1 MAQDS
6 HASRVASI
14 QRSDTPASLGKVGQV
29 LGDGLER
36 SQPAQRLDIPGETLA
51 ANHRDAGAGRHGVAA
66 EFLALADVGDVH
78 LDGGARGD
86 ALQGVVQG
94 DAGVGVGAEVDDE
107 SLGAAVGERVDAVD
121 ERALVVGLEEAD
133 RHAELPGLPER
144 HDPSQQSGQR
154 LDRLSVSGI
163 LKFREYGMDEYANRQ
178 FTSGKEHRYQHCD
191 EVNHLMHRLTSA
203 AQRSSSAAPRRRGL
217 RGESTPK
224 AFTVG

>member
-1 MAQDS
+1 MAEDS
-6 HASRVASI
+6 HGSSMASI
-14 QRSDTPASLGKVGQV
+14 QRSDTPAWLGKVGQV

-133 RHAELPGLPER
+133 RHAELPGLGADESLKVLER
-144 HDPSQQSGQR
+144 GRAVDLR
-154 LDRLSVSGI
+154 LALAEPVEIGTVKDGDFFHEDETTEHTEYTEGSDREIFLRG
-163 LKFREYGMDEYANRQ
+163 APA
-178 FTSGKEHRYQHCD
+178 
-191 EVNHLMHRLTSA
+191 SA
-203 AQRSSSAAPRRRGL
+203 AARIVRR
-217 RGESTPK
+217 T
-224 AFTVG
+224 